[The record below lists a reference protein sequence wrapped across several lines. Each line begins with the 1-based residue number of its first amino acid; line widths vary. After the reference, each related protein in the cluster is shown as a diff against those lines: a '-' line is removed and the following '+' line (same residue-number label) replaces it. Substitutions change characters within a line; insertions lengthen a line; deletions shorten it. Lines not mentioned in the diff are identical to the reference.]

1 MPKTEKQ
8 IIFLQINMDILVGKL
23 YGITTEEIAHL
34 TSPEYFKVLNELQPE
49 YVHALCNRYD
59 K

>member
-1 MPKTEKQ
+1 
-8 IIFLQINMDILVGKL
+8 MDILVGKL